1 MSPSFDTTDAPN
13 PPVLKTDI
21 VQRAAALREMAR
33 LASVANSGAKAE
45 ELAADDLGSSD
56 PLPAPLP
63 TPLPTSPSTITP
75 SSDPSATARRPTFA
89 EKVMADRQAAA
100 DRNMRINQAAK
111 LREHAIDSP
120 LLD

>member
-21 VQRAAALREMAR
+21 VQRAAALRETAR
-33 LASVANSGAKAE
+33 LASVANSGARAE

-56 PLPAPLP
+56 PLP
-63 TPLPTSPSTITP
+63 TPLPALQPSITP